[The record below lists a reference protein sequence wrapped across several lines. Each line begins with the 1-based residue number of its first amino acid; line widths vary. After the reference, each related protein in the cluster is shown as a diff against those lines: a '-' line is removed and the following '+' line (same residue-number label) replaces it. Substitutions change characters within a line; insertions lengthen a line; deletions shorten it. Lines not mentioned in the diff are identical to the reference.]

1 MLMQLYE
8 ATPDERRKLKDLYLE
23 ADKNGTRLP
32 GQSLQFNKNLNILL
46 VILVQKLYEDR
57 PREGSTELPLSDDLI
72 ILITITYYTR
82 FSYREKLLSI

>member
-32 GQSLQFNKNLNILL
+32 GQSLYLKKSEYTPGNLSS
-46 VILVQKLYEDR
+46 KMYEDMS
-57 PREGSTELPLSDDLI
+57 RE
-72 ILITITYYTR
+72 
-82 FSYREKLLSI
+82 

>member
-32 GQSLQFNKNLNILL
+32 VFKKI
-46 VILVQKLYEDR
+46 
-57 PREGSTELPLSDDLI
+57 
-72 ILITITYYTR
+72 
-82 FSYREKLLSI
+82 